1 LRDQSSTQAAAASSA
16 LPVQPLFRQQA
27 VEYLSN
33 KQYGTVLLA
42 RPVSHLFLTWL
53 FLAITLAI
61 VAFFIFFSTTRK
73 AQSQGV
79 LLPTSGVIRVMPGQ
93 AGIIAVVRV
102 KEGQAVKTG
111 EVLFVLSGERSS
123 ANAGA
128 PQQVVSNLLK
138 SRRDSYDAELMQSSL
153 QARQR
158 TAAAQRRAKDLA
170 AAQRRAKDL
179 AADIA
184 RMDDQIVLQQRRIAL
199 AEQSYKRYSD
209 LNATN
214 YISSAQLQDKQ
225 AELLDQHQRLAE
237 LQRIQSA
244 SQRDLASAEADV
256 RDLQVQAQRDIEG
269 LQRNVSAIEQDLTE
283 NEARREILVRAA
295 QDGMVTA
302 ITTEVGQTV
311 AVNSV
316 LASVLP
322 NGAELEAEIYAP
334 SRSVGFIKPGMTVLL
349 RYQAYPYQKFGQY
362 PAQVREVASTSL
374 RPEELAVPGAV
385 SGTNGEPLYRI
396 RLKLQRQSVQAYGAT
411 LPLKSGMLVDAS
423 VLLEQRRLYEWVLE
437 PLFSISGRI

>member
-1 LRDQSSTQAAAASSA
+1 MAERPIA
-16 LPVQPLFRQQA
+16 LVKSLFRQEA
-27 VEYLSN
+27 VDFLSN

-42 RPVSHLFLTWL
+42 RPFSHLFLTWL
-53 FLAITLAI
+53 FLAIALGI

-73 AQSQGV
+73 ANSQGV

-93 AGIIAVVRV
+93 AGVIAGVRV
-102 KEGQAVKTG
+102 KEGQTVSAG
-111 EVLFVLSGERSS
+111 DVLFVLSGERSS
-123 ANAGA
+123 TNAGA
-128 PQQVVSNLLK
+128 PQQVVSTLLR
-138 SRRDSYDAELMQSSL
+138 SRRDSYDAELKQSRL
-153 QARQR
+153 QLRQR
-158 TAAAQRRAKDLA
+158 MAAGQRRVSDLTA
-170 AAQRRAKDL
+170 E
-179 AADIA
+179 IV
-184 RMDDQIVLQQRRIAL
+184 RMEDQIVLQQRRIAL
-199 AEQSYKRYSD
+199 AEHAYKRYSD
-209 LNATN
+209 LHSTN

-237 LQRIQSA
+237 LQRIKSA
-244 SQRDLASAEADV
+244 SGRDLATAEADM
-256 RDLQVQAQRDIEG
+256 RDLQVQAQRDAEN
-269 LQRNVSAIEQDLTE
+269 LQRNVSAVEQDLTE

-302 ITTEVGQTV
+302 ITTELGQTV
-311 AVNSV
+311 AANSV

-322 NGAELEAEIYAP
+322 QGAQLEAEIYAP

-362 PAQVREVASTSL
+362 PALVREVASTSL

-385 SGTNGEPLYRI
+385 SGTHGEPLYRI
-396 RLKLQRQSVQAYGAT
+396 RLTLQRQSVQAYGET

-437 PLFSISGRI
+437 PLFSISGRL

>member
-1 LRDQSSTQAAAASSA
+1 MNFLFEKKITLRDQSSAPTSVTNAAP
-16 LPVQPLFRQQA
+16 PVQPLFRQQA
-27 VEYLSN
+27 VEHSN
-33 KQYGTVLLA
+33 IKQYGTVLLV
-42 RPVSHLFLTWL
+42 RPFSHLFLTML
-53 FLAITLAI
+53 FIVIAISI

-73 AQSQGV
+73 AQTQGV

-93 AGIIAVVRV
+93 AGVITGARV
-102 KEGQAVKTG
+102 KEGQAVRAG

-123 ANAGA
+123 MSAGA
-128 PQQVVSNLLK
+128 SQQTVSNLLK
-138 SRRDSYDAELMQSSL
+138 SRRDSYDAELKQSNL
-153 QARQR
+153 QSRQR
-158 TAAAQRRAKDLA
+158 MAAGQRRANDLA
-170 AAQRRAKDL
+170 AE
-179 AADIA
+179 IA
-184 RMDDQIVLQQRRIAL
+184 RTDGQIVLQQRRIAL

-209 LNATN
+209 LHATN

-237 LQRIQSA
+237 LQRIKSA

-256 RDLQVQAQRDIEG
+256 RDLQVQAQRDTEG

-283 NEARREILVRAA
+283 NEARREILIHAA

-311 AVNSV
+311 AANSI

-322 NGAELEAEIYAP
+322 TGAELEAEIYAP

-374 RPEELAVPGAV
+374 RPEDLAVPGAV
-385 SGTNGEPLYRI
+385 SGTAGEPLYRI
-396 RLKLQRQSVQAYGAT
+396 RLKLQRQSVQAYGET

-437 PLFSISGRI
+437 PLFSISGR

>member
-1 LRDQSSTQAAAASSA
+1 MSYLNNSTPNA
-16 LPVQPLFRQQA
+16 LPLFRQQ
-27 VEYLSN
+27 VMDSMSSS
-33 KQYGTVLLA
+33 QYGTVLLT
-42 RPVSHLFLTWL
+42 RSLTHLFLTLL
-53 FLAITLAI
+53 FLAIALAI
-61 VAFFIFFSTTRK
+61 IAFFIFFSTTRK

-93 AGIIAVVRV
+93 SGVITEARV
-102 KEGQAVKTG
+102 KEGQSVRAG

-128 PQQVVSNLLK
+128 PQQVVSALLK
-138 SRRDSYDAELMQSSL
+138 SRRDSYDAELKQADLQS
-153 QARQR
+153 RQR
-158 TAAAQRRAKDLA
+158 MAAGQRRVSDL
-170 AAQRRAKDL
+170 RTE
-179 AADIA
+179 IA
-184 RMDDQIVLQQRRIAL
+184 RMDGQIVLQQRRITL

-209 LNATN
+209 LHATN

-237 LQRIQSA
+237 LQRIKSA
-244 SQRDLASAEADV
+244 SGRDLATAEADV
-256 RDLQVQAQRDIEG
+256 RDLRVQAQRDAEN

-295 QDGMVTA
+295 QDGKVTA
-302 ITTEVGQTV
+302 ITTEIGQTV
-311 AVNSV
+311 AANSV

-322 NGAELEAEIYAP
+322 MGAELEAEIYAP
-334 SRSVGFIKPGMTVLL
+334 SRSVGFIKPGMQVLL

-374 RPEELAVPGAV
+374 RPEELAVPGTV
-385 SGTNGEPLYRI
+385 SGTSGEPLYRI
-396 RLKLQRQSVQAYGAT
+396 RLHLQRQSVQAYGET

-437 PLFSISGRI
+437 PLFSISGRL

>member
-1 LRDQSSTQAAAASSA
+1 M
-16 LPVQPLFRQQA
+16 FRQQA
-27 VEYLSN
+27 IEHLSS
-33 KQYGTVLLA
+33 KQYGTVILA
-42 RPVSHLFLTWL
+42 RPVSHLFLTLL
-53 FLAITLAI
+53 FLAIALAI
-61 VAFFIFFSTTRK
+61 IAFFILFSTTRK

-79 LLPTSGVIRVMPGQ
+79 LVPTSGVIRVMPGR
-93 AGIIAVVRV
+93 AGVITAVRV
-102 KEGQAVKTG
+102 KEGQTVKAG

-123 ANAGA
+123 SNAGA

-138 SRRDSYDAELMQSSL
+138 SRRDSYDEELKQSGL

-158 TAAAQRRAKDLA
+158 IAAAQRRVSDLA
-170 AAQRRAKDL
+170 AE
-179 AADIA
+179 IA
-184 RMDDQIVLQQRRIAL
+184 RMEAQIVLQQRRIAL
-199 AEQSYKRYSD
+199 AEQSYKRYSE

-214 YISSAQLQDKQ
+214 YISAAQLQDKQ

-244 SQRDLASAEADV
+244 SGRDLASAEADV
-256 RDLQVQAQRDIEG
+256 RDLQVQAQRDTEG
-269 LQRNVSAIEQDLTE
+269 LQRNVSAVEQDLTE
-283 NEARREILVRAA
+283 NEARREIQVRAV

-302 ITTEVGQTV
+302 ITTELGQTV
-311 AVNSV
+311 AANSI

-322 NGAELEAEIYAP
+322 AGAELEAEIYAP
-334 SRSVGFIKPGMTVLL
+334 SRSVGFIKPGMHVLL

-396 RLKLQRQSVQAYGAT
+396 RLKLQRQSVLAYGET
-411 LPLKSGMLVDAS
+411 LPLKSGMQVDAS

-437 PLFSISGRI
+437 PLFSISGRL

>member
-1 LRDQSSTQAAAASSA
+1 LRDQSSTQASVASPA
-16 LPVQPLFRQQA
+16 PPIQPLFRQQA
-27 VEYLSN
+27 IEHLSS
-33 KQYGTVLLA
+33 KQYGTVILA
-42 RPVSHLFLTWL
+42 RPVSHLFLTLL
-53 FLAITLAI
+53 FLAIALAI
-61 VAFFIFFSTTRK
+61 IAFFIFFSTTRK

-79 LLPTSGVIRVMPGQ
+79 LVPTSGVIRVMPGQ
-93 AGIIAVVRV
+93 AGVITGVRV
-102 KEGQAVKTG
+102 KEGQTVKAG

-123 ANAGA
+123 SNAGA

-138 SRRDSYDAELMQSSL
+138 SRRDSYDQELKQSGL

-158 TAAAQRRAKDLA
+158 IAAAQRRASDLA
-170 AAQRRAKDL
+170 AE
-179 AADIA
+179 IN
-184 RMDDQIVLQQRRIAL
+184 RMDGQIVLQQRRIAL
-199 AEQSYKRYSD
+199 AEQSYKRYSE

-214 YISSAQLQDKQ
+214 YISAAQLQDKQ

-244 SQRDLASAEADV
+244 SGRDLASAEADV
-256 RDLQVQAQRDIEG
+256 RDLQVQAQRDTEG
-269 LQRNVSAIEQDLTE
+269 LQRNVSAVEQDLTE
-283 NEARREILVRAA
+283 NEARREIQVRAL

-302 ITTEVGQTV
+302 ITTELGQTV
-311 AVNSV
+311 GTNSI

-322 NGAELEAEIYAP
+322 AGAELEAEIYAP
-334 SRSVGFIKPGMTVLL
+334 SRSVGFIKPGMQVLL

-396 RLKLQRQSVQAYGAT
+396 RLKLQRQSVQAYGET
-411 LPLKSGMLVDAS
+411 LPLKSGMQVDAS

-437 PLFSISGRI
+437 PLFSISGRL

>member
-1 LRDQSSTQAAAASSA
+1 LRDQPSVPAAATSPAP
-16 LPVQPLFRQQA
+16 PVQPLFRQQA
-27 VEYLSN
+27 IEHLGN

-53 FLAITLAI
+53 FLAIALAI

-79 LLPTSGVIRVMPGQ
+79 LLPTSGVIRIMPGQ
-93 AGIIAVVRV
+93 AGVIAGVRV
-102 KEGQAVKTG
+102 KEGQAVRAG

-128 PQQVVSNLLK
+128 PQQVVSDLLK
-138 SRRDSYDAELMQSSL
+138 SRRDSYDAEMQQSRL
-153 QARQR
+153 QSRQR
-158 TAAAQRRAKDLA
+158 MAAGQRRATDLA
-170 AAQRRAKDL
+170 AE
-179 AADIA
+179 IG
-184 RMDDQIVLQQRRIAL
+184 RMDDQIALQQRRITL
-199 AEQSYKRYSD
+199 AEQSYQRYDD
-209 LNATN
+209 LHATN

-237 LQRIQSA
+237 LQRIKLA
-244 SQRDLASAEADV
+244 SQRDLATTEADV
-256 RDLQVQAQRDIEG
+256 RDLQVQAQRDTQD
-269 LQRNVSAIEQDLTE
+269 LQRNATEIEQELTE

-302 ITTEVGQTV
+302 ITTELGQTV
-311 AVNSV
+311 TANSV

-322 NGAELEAEIYAP
+322 QGAQLEAEIYAP

-362 PAQVREVASTSL
+362 PALVREVASTSL

-396 RLKLQRQSVQAYGAT
+396 RLSLQRQTVQAYGET

-437 PLFSISGRI
+437 PLFSISGRL